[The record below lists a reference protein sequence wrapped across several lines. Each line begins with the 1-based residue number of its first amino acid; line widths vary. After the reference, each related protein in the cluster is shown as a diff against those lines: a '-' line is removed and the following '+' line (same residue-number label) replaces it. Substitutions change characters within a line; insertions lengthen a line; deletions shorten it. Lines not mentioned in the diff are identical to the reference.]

1 MKPASLCRLNSKTNT
16 VTSIKMDLI
25 IIRTTKLKILKIK
38 MFKLN
43 IHKIKM
49 QIK

>member
-1 MKPASLCRLNSKTNT
+1 MKPASLCRLNSKINS

-43 IHKIKM
+43 MNKIRV